1 LSIAQRMRIA
11 LFDMF
16 PEWPLARQ
24 TPGGALRWGATE
36 FVINPSAGRFDGCVV
51 FDGLLGETMIDCPG
65 DRTVFIAGE
74 PPSIKLYHTGFLGQ
88 FATVVTCHSDTP
100 HPRKL
105 HVQQGYPWHIG
116 VTRRDGGLVATLD
129 YDAFRAAPPPEKEKL
144 ISVIVSDKA
153 VTPGHAHRRAFVARL
168 QQHFGA
174 RLDIFGRGIRPIAD
188 KADGIL
194 PYRYHVALENSE
206 FPDYWTEKLADSF
219 LGFAHP
225 LYWGCPNLA
234 RYFPAG
240 SFTMLNIH
248 DPAQAIATIE
258 QAIGEDRFERSRE
271 AVAAARD
278 RVLERY
284 NLFALAGELVGA
296 ASSRAAGACR
306 LKPESVFRD
315 SLSKKL
321 RQRLRRTVP
330 RRFRRKAPAL

>member
-1 LSIAQRMRIA
+1 MRIA

-16 PEWPLARQ
+16 PQWPLTRQ
-24 TPGGALRWGATE
+24 TPGGALRWGTTDFA
-36 FVINPSAGRFDGCVV
+36 INPPGGTFDGCVV
-51 FDGLLGETMIDCPG
+51 FDGLLATTAIDCPA

-74 PPSIKLYHTGFLGQ
+74 PPSIKLYHSGFLAQ

-100 HPRKL
+100 HRRKL
-105 HVQQGYPWHIG
+105 HTQQGYPWHIG
-116 VTRRDGGLVATLD
+116 VARRDGGLVAALD
-129 YDAFRAAPPPEKEKL
+129 YDSLRVAAPPEKTQL

-153 VTPGHAHRRAFVARL
+153 VTPGHAYRRAFVARL
-168 QQHFGA
+168 REHFGA
-174 RLDIFGRGIRPIAD
+174 RIDVFGRGIRSISD

-194 PYRYHVALENSE
+194 AYRYHVALENSE

-234 RYFPAG
+234 RYFPAE

-258 QAIGEDRFERSRE
+258 QAIGEDRYERSRA
-271 AVAAARD
+271 AVAEARAS
-278 RVLERY
+278 VLDRY
-284 NLFALAGELVGA
+284 NLFALAGELIGA
-296 ASSRAAGACR
+296 ASAQHAIACR
-306 LKPESVFRD
+306 LQPEAVFRD

>member
-1 LSIAQRMRIA
+1 MRIA
-11 LFDMF
+11 LFDTF

-36 FVINPSAGRFDGCVV
+36 FAINPAGGSFDGCVV
-51 FDGLLGETMIDCPG
+51 FDGLPDTTAIECPA

-74 PPSIKLYHTGFLGQ
+74 PPSIKLYHSGFLAQ
-88 FATVVTCHSDTP
+88 FATIVTCHSDTP

-105 HVQQGYPWHIG
+105 HMQQGYPWHIG
-116 VTRRDGGLVATLD
+116 VARRDGGLVATQD
-129 YDAFRAAPPPEKEKL
+129 YDGFRAAPPPDKGKL

-153 VTPGHAHRRAFVARL
+153 VTPGHAYRRAFVARL
-168 QQHFGA
+168 QQHFGS
-174 RLDIFGRGIRPIAD
+174 RIDVFGRGIRPIPD

-206 FPDYWTEKLADSF
+206 FPDYWTEKLADCF

-234 RYFPAG
+234 RYFPAA

-258 QAIGEDRFERSRE
+258 QAIAEDRFARSRD
-271 AVAAARD
+271 AVAEARG
-278 RVLERY
+278 RVLDAY
-284 NLFALAGELVGA
+284 NLFALAGELIGA
-296 ASSRAAGACR
+296 ASAQPSTACR
-306 LKPESVFRD
+306 LRPEAVFRD
-315 SLSKKL
+315 SLTKKL

>member
-1 LSIAQRMRIA
+1 MRIA

-16 PEWPLARQ
+16 PQWPLARQ
-24 TPGGALRWGATE
+24 TPGAALRWGATE
-36 FVINPSAGRFDGCVV
+36 FAINPSAGRFDGCVV
-51 FDGLLGETMIDCPG
+51 FDGLLGKAAIECPP
-65 DRTVFIAGE
+65 DRTIFIAGE
-74 PPSIKLYHTGFLGQ
+74 PPSIKLYHSGFLEQ

-100 HPRKL
+100 HRRKL
-105 HVQQGYPWHIG
+105 HTQQGYPWHIG
-116 VTRRDGGLVATLD
+116 VARRDGGLVATLD
-129 YDAFRAAPPPEKEKL
+129 YNGFRVALPPGKEKL

-153 VTPGHAHRRAFVARL
+153 VTPGHAYRRAFVARL
-168 QQHFGA
+168 QQHFGD
-174 RLDIFGRGIRPIAD
+174 RLDVFGRGIRPIAD

-206 FPDYWTEKLADSF
+206 FPDYWTEKLADCF

-225 LYWGCPNLA
+225 LYWGCPNLT
-234 RYFPAG
+234 RYFPAE

-258 QAIGEDRFERSRE
+258 QAIGEDRYERSRD
-271 AVAAARD
+271 AVAEARD
-278 RVLERY
+278 YVLERY
-284 NLFALAGELVGA
+284 NLFALADELVGA
-296 ASSRAAGACR
+296 ASSQPASACR

-330 RRFRRKAPAL
+330 RRFRRKAAVL